1 MRFSLLLELA
11 RRDFSER
18 YAGSVL
24 GMLWALLLPL
34 VMIFIY
40 TVIFSRVMGAKLPG
54 IGSTYSYGVYLI
66 AGVVPWTAFANT
78 VSRSCTAFV
87 DKKHLISKISISL
100 PSFPFYIVLSE
111 TFSFMITMVLYMIFL
126 LVIGIPMTW
135 SLLWAPAVFAVQQIF
150 AYALGLLLATLTV
163 FLRDLREIVGI
174 VIQLWFW
181 FTPIVYTANIIPDA
195 FKSLLH
201 LNPAYIFVGA
211 FQNIFFHSVPPD
223 FKSLIVLTILG
234 HVLLLVGYL
243 LFKKL
248 ERDVRD
254 FL

>member
-1 MRFSLLLELA
+1 MRLSLLLELA

-24 GMLWALLLPL
+24 GLLWALLLPL

-54 IGSTYSYGVYLI
+54 IGSTYSYGIYLI

-111 TFSFMITMVLYMIFL
+111 TFSFIITMVLYMIFL
-126 LVIGIPMTW
+126 LFIGIPLTW
-135 SLLWAPAVFAVQQIF
+135 SVAWAPAVFAVQQIF
-150 AYALGLLLATLTV
+150 AYALGLILATLTV
-163 FLRDLREIVGI
+163 FIRDLREIVGI
-174 VIQLWFW
+174 VIQIWFW
-181 FTPIVYTANIIPDA
+181 FTPIVYSANIVPAA
-195 FKSLLH
+195 FRPFLD
-201 LNPAYIFVGA
+201 LNPAYIFVGS
-211 FQNIFFHSVPPD
+211 FQNIFFHSAPPD
-223 FKSLIVLTILG
+223 FRGLILLTLLG
-234 HVLLLVGYL
+234 HVLLLSGYL